1 MRRVCGWTPAS
12 SAATEITNTAGSYGL
27 GPGRSATATT
37 SAVHAEV
44 GPRRLVRQ
52 GRELAQQVALLARE
66 PLRHGHLDG
75 DQQVAEQPAG
85 GAGHPAAA
93 HPEGAAV
100 LGAGRDLERHRPVQ
114 GRHLQLGA
122 ERGLGEGH
130 RHGDGQVVAAAA
142 EQRVLADV
150 DLDDQV
156 PGGRAGLAGL
166 ALALEADGGA
176 VADPGGDADLQLA
189 GADLAAPA
197 AAVGA
202 RVVDHRAAALAG
214 RAGAGQPEQ
223 ALVAGDGAAAVAG
236 RAGPRQRA
244 RPGAGA
250 VAHVAGRRPGE
261 LERDGGAAH
270 RLLEAEGDL
279 AVDVPPTPG
288 GLLAPAE
295 EVAEQVAQATAQVLD
310 ADPAPEPAR
319 EAAAEP
325 ARERAGADQAA
336 GLVVLGAL
344 LGVGQH
350 AVGPAD
356 LLEALLRGPVAGVGV
371 RVVLLGEL
379 PVGLLDVRRRGV
391 LGNAEDGV
399 EVLLQI
405 LRVVHGYLATFTI
418 AGRRTLPRSS

>member
-12 SAATEITNTAGSYGL
+12 SAATEITNTARSYGL
-27 GPGRSATATT
+27 GAGRSATATT

-176 VADPGGDADLQLA
+176 VADPGGDADLQL
-189 GADLAAPA
+189 P
-197 AAVGA
+197 
-202 RVVDHRAAALAG
+202 
-214 RAGAGQPEQ
+214 
-223 ALVAGDGAAAVAG
+223 
-236 RAGPRQRA
+236 
-244 RPGAGA
+244 
-250 VAHVAGRRPGE
+250 
-261 LERDGGAAH
+261 
-270 RLLEAEGDL
+270 EGDL